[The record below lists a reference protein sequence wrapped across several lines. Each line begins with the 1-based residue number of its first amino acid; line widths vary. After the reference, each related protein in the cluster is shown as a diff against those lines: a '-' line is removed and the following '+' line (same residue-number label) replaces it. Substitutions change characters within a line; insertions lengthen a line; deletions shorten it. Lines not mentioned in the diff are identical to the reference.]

1 MLGPRSVWRD
11 RPALNLIE
19 PPGLWEAVR
28 AQLARPEAIA
38 LLVLIPIVGALAVA
52 SAAAIGVRVFNTEWN
67 AVFGYSA
74 RADTARE
81 RFAALSA
88 ALALA
93 PIAQGVVGALV
104 LPLYSRPRKWRAAL
118 AVAVVGAVPLYVSGL
133 AVILLPGIMLVLGG
147 FFVSFVWWAKGA
159 RELLDVP
166 QEECIEY
173 VAATLVASSALL
185 LLTSTA
191 FPF

>member
-1 MLGPRSVWRD
+1 LK
-11 RPALNLIE
+11 LIE
-19 PPGLWEAVR
+19 PPGLWDAVR
-28 AQLARPEAIA
+28 ARLAAPGASV
-38 LLVLIPIVGALAVA
+38 LLALIPLAGALSVA
-52 SAAAIGVRVFNTEWN
+52 TVAAIGVRVFNTEWN

-74 RADTARE
+74 RADTAGA
-81 RFAALSA
+81 RFVALSA

-93 PIAQGVVGALV
+93 PIAQGLVGALV
-104 LPLYSRPRKWRAAL
+104 LPLYSRPRNWRAAL
-118 AVAVVGAVPLYVSGL
+118 AVSVVGAVPLYVSGL

-147 FFVSFVWWAKGA
+147 FFISYVWWAKGA

-166 QEECIEY
+166 QEECMEY

>member
-1 MLGPRSVWRD
+1 
-11 RPALNLIE
+11 LNLIE

-28 AQLARPEAIA
+28 ARLATPGAIA
-38 LLVLIPIVGALAVA
+38 VLAVLPIVGALAVA
-52 SAAAIGVRVFNTEWN
+52 TAAAIGVRVFNTEWN

-74 RADTARE
+74 RADTAVE
-81 RFAALSA
+81 RFVALSA

-93 PIAQGVVGALV
+93 PIAQGLVGALL

-118 AVAVVGAVPLYVSGL
+118 AVAVVGTVPLYVSGL

-147 FFVSFVWWAKGA
+147 FFVSYVWWTKGA

-166 QEECIEY
+166 QEECMEY